1 MLLTCLVLWLCL
13 LPTEFGIKSN
23 KYWGVKIKMPKF
35 LLTTTH
41 RFERIGQILHAR
53 LRMNGSSLNEHLF
66 LRNLV
71 DSPNSLV
78 GGTTSHYYTSV
89 YTFLKLLEC

>member
-1 MLLTCLVLWLCL
+1 
-13 LPTEFGIKSN
+13 
-23 KYWGVKIKMPKF
+23 MPKF
-35 LLTTTH
+35 LPTTTY

-78 GGTTSHYYTSV
+78 GGGRGGGGNNFSLYSTL
-89 YTFLKLLEC
+89 F